1 MLSLLKV
8 FVRGIV
14 VTLLSP
20 IILLILVLYGVYCIG
35 LFIFMFFKGVIDY
48 FRGKTFNADLP
59 EDLEARRMLL
69 EKEKQEEQAKDMLNM
84 MYESTMARS
93 QYMSQ
98 NNETPNIE
106 TSNNS
111 FDDFIEKQNQESD
124 FMDSLESEDKF
135 EETGEEEQ

>member
-8 FVRGIV
+8 FLRGIV

-20 IILLILVLYGVYCIG
+20 IILLILVLYGLYCIG

-93 QYMSQ
+93 QFM
-98 NNETPNIE
+98 NAVPEAP
-106 TSNNS
+106 NNS
-111 FDDFIEKQNQESD
+111 FETPVEQENNDSD
-124 FMDSLESEDKF
+124 FMDSLESEEID
-135 EETGEEEQ
+135 EEISGEEQ

>member
-14 VTLLSP
+14 VTLLLP

-93 QYMSQ
+93 QFMNPNS
-98 NNETPNIE
+98 ETP
-106 TSNNS
+106 SNS
-111 FDDFIEKQNQESD
+111 YDEPFDEPKEEPD
-124 FMDSLESEDKF
+124 FMDSLESDEID
-135 EETGEEEQ
+135 EERSEEEQ

>member
-20 IILLILVLYGVYCIG
+20 ISLLILVLYGVYCIG

-93 QYMSQ
+93 QFM
-98 NNETPNIE
+98 NPVPEAP
-106 TSNNS
+106 NNS
-111 FDDFIEKQNQESD
+111 FETPVEQENNDSD
-124 FMDSLESEDKF
+124 FMDSLESEEID
-135 EETGEEEQ
+135 EETSEEEQ

>member
-8 FVRGIV
+8 FLRGIV

-93 QYMSQ
+93 QFM
-98 NNETPNIE
+98 NTIPEVP
-106 TSNNS
+106 NNS
-111 FDDFIEKQNQESD
+111 FETPVEQENNDSD
-124 FMDSLESEDKF
+124 FVDSLESEEID
-135 EETGEEEQ
+135 EETSEEEQ

>member
-8 FVRGIV
+8 FLRGIV

-20 IILLILVLYGVYCIG
+20 IILLILVVYGVYCIG

-59 EDLEARRMLL
+59 EDLEARRLLL

-93 QYMSQ
+93 QYMNQ
-98 NNETPNIE
+98 NNETPNVD

-111 FDDFIEKQNQESD
+111 FDDSIEEQNQESD
-124 FMDSLESEDKF
+124 FMDSLESENEL

>member
-8 FVRGIV
+8 FLRGIV

-20 IILLILVLYGVYCIG
+20 IILLILVLYGLYCIG

-93 QYMSQ
+93 QFM
-98 NNETPNIE
+98 NTVPEDP
-106 TSNNS
+106 NNS
-111 FDDFIEKQNQESD
+111 FETPVEQENNDSD
-124 FMDSLESEDKF
+124 FMDSLESEEID
-135 EETGEEEQ
+135 EETSEEEQ

>member
-8 FVRGIV
+8 FLRGIV

-93 QYMSQ
+93 QFM
-98 NNETPNIE
+98 NPAPETPN
-106 TSNNS
+106 NS
-111 FDDFIEKQNQESD
+111 FETPVEQENNDSD
-124 FMDSLESEDKF
+124 FMDSLESEEID
-135 EETGEEEQ
+135 EETSEEEQ

>member
-8 FVRGIV
+8 FLRGIV

-93 QYMSQ
+93 QFM
-98 NNETPNIE
+98 NTVPEDP
-106 TSNNS
+106 NNS
-111 FDDFIEKQNQESD
+111 FETPVEQENNDSD
-124 FMDSLESEDKF
+124 FMDSLESEEID
-135 EETGEEEQ
+135 EETSEEEQ

>member
-93 QYMSQ
+93 QFM
-98 NNETPNIE
+98 NPVPEAP
-106 TSNNS
+106 NNS
-111 FDDFIEKQNQESD
+111 FETPVEQENNDSD
-124 FMDSLESEDKF
+124 FMDSLESEEID
-135 EETGEEEQ
+135 EETSEEEQ

>member
-84 MYESTMARS
+84 MYESTMSRS

-98 NNETPNIE
+98 NNETPNVE

-111 FDDFIEKQNQESD
+111 FDDSIEQQNQESD
-124 FMDSLESEDKF
+124 FMDSLESEDELK
-135 EETGEEEQ
+135 EAGEEEQ

>member
-8 FVRGIV
+8 FLRGIV

-93 QYMSQ
+93 QFM
-98 NNETPNIE
+98 NTVPEAP
-106 TSNNS
+106 NNS
-111 FDDFIEKQNQESD
+111 FETPVEQENNNSD
-124 FMDSLESEDKF
+124 FMDSLESEEIN
-135 EETGEEEQ
+135 EETSEEEQ

>member
-8 FVRGIV
+8 FLRGIV

-93 QYMSQ
+93 QLMNPVPES
-98 NNETPNIE
+98 P
-106 TSNNS
+106 NNS
-111 FDDFIEKQNQESD
+111 FETPVEQENNDSD
-124 FMDSLESEDKF
+124 FVDSLESEEID
-135 EETGEEEQ
+135 EETSEEEQ

>member
-8 FVRGIV
+8 FLRGIV

-20 IILLILVLYGVYCIG
+20 IILLILVLYGLYCIG

-93 QYMSQ
+93 QFM
-98 NNETPNIE
+98 NTVPGAP
-106 TSNNS
+106 NNS
-111 FDDFIEKQNQESD
+111 FETPVEQENNDSD
-124 FMDSLESEDKF
+124 FMDSLESEEID
-135 EETGEEEQ
+135 EETSEEEQ

>member
-69 EKEKQEEQAKDMLNM
+69 QKEKQEEQAKDMLNM

-93 QYMSQ
+93 QFM
-98 NNETPNIE
+98 NPVPEAP
-106 TSNNS
+106 NNS
-111 FDDFIEKQNQESD
+111 FETPVEQENNDSD
-124 FMDSLESEDKF
+124 FMDSFESEEIS
-135 EETGEEEQ
+135 EETSEEEQ

>member
-8 FVRGIV
+8 FLRGIV

-93 QYMSQ
+93 QFMNPVPES
-98 NNETPNIE
+98 P
-106 TSNNS
+106 NNS
-111 FDDFIEKQNQESD
+111 FETPVEQENNDSD
-124 FMDSLESEDKF
+124 FMDSLESEEID
-135 EETGEEEQ
+135 EETSEEEQ

>member
-8 FVRGIV
+8 FLRGIV

-20 IILLILVLYGVYCIG
+20 IILLILVLYGLYCIG

-93 QYMSQ
+93 QFM
-98 NNETPNIE
+98 NPVGETPN
-106 TSNNS
+106 NS
-111 FDDFIEKQNQESD
+111 FEAPAEEQNSESD
-124 FMDSLESEDKF
+124 FMDSLESEEIDG
-135 EETGEEEQ
+135 EGSEEEL

>member
-8 FVRGIV
+8 FLRGIV

-59 EDLEARRMLL
+59 EDLEARRLLL

-93 QYMSQ
+93 QFMNPVPESQ
-98 NNETPNIE
+98 SNSFETPVE
-106 TSNNS
+106 QENN
-111 FDDFIEKQNQESD
+111 DSD
-124 FMDSLESEDKF
+124 FMDSLESEEID
-135 EETGEEEQ
+135 EETSEEEQ

>member
-8 FVRGIV
+8 FLRGIV

-93 QYMSQ
+93 QFM
-98 NNETPNIE
+98 NTVPENP
-106 TSNNS
+106 NNS
-111 FDDFIEKQNQESD
+111 FETPVEQENNDSD
-124 FMDSLESEDKF
+124 FMDSLESEEID
-135 EETGEEEQ
+135 EETSEEEQ

>member
-1 MLSLLKV
+1 
-8 FVRGIV
+8 
-14 VTLLSP
+14 
-20 IILLILVLYGVYCIG
+20 
-35 LFIFMFFKGVIDY
+35 MFFKGVIDY

-98 NNETPNIE
+98 NNETPNVE
-106 TSNNS
+106 TSNNT
-111 FDDFIEKQNQESD
+111 FDDSIEEQNQESD
-124 FMDSLESEDKF
+124 FMDSLESEDEL

>member
-8 FVRGIV
+8 FLRGIV

-93 QYMSQ
+93 QFMNPVPES
-98 NNETPNIE
+98 P
-106 TSNNS
+106 NNS
-111 FDDFIEKQNQESD
+111 FETPVEQENNDSD
-124 FMDSLESEDKF
+124 FMDSLESEKID
-135 EETGEEEQ
+135 EETSEEEQ